1 MTEIEDA
8 IKNLPAKGYRQTENQ
23 KYETFVSEK
32 SKNINLGTYE
42 HEDDAK
48 NAVNNYRINRFKHA
62 IELNGDNLEDGKIV
76 EDHYAAFPSGNI
88 YNLHGHM
95 MEGAIGR
102 DGYKHAIINRKNH
115 DLHRIIAETFIP
127 NNDSLEQVNHING
140 IKTDN
145 RVDNLEWCTRSDNL
159 KHAFA
164 NGLERPMC
172 GENNPIHKLTK
183 DEVHYIRQVY
193 KKNDREYGFAA
204 LARKFG
210 VDRTTV
216 SDAAQNI
223 SWGYI
228 DD

>member
-42 HEDDAK
+42 HEDDAR

-140 IKTDN
+140 IKDDN
-145 RVDNLEWCTRSDNL
+145 RVENLEWCTRSDNL

-164 NGLERPMC
+164 NGLESPMR
-172 GENNPIHKLTK
+172 GESNPIHKLTEN
-183 DEVHYIRQVY
+183 DVHYIRQVY
-193 KKNDREYGFAA
+193 KKNDREFGFSA

-210 VDRTTV
+210 VDKSTI
-216 SDAAQNI
+216 SDAAQRI
-223 SWGYI
+223 HWRYM